1 MLLKLRTRGKNVFFA
16 NRGKWEV
23 FLKRRRA
30 IKTKN
35 QEGMSQF
42 ASVRSEEE
50 LHWFDVMRTL
60 LLYGDFLD
68 MEIER

>member
-1 MLLKLRTRGKNVFFA
+1 
-16 NRGKWEV
+16 
-23 FLKRRRA
+23 
-30 IKTKN
+30 
-35 QEGMSQF
+35 MSQF